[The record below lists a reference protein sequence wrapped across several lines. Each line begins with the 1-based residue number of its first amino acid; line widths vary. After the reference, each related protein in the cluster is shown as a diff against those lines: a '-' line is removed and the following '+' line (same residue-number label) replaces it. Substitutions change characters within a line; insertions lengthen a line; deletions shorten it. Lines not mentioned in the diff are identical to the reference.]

1 LSRILS
7 LEDFFCDYEIWEFF
21 ENNYINDYD
30 SIQSIISELIG
41 YRVIRYYIN
50 DMLIL
55 EDKSKLKIHNINITN
70 IFTNKYNLKVIK

>member
-1 LSRILS
+1 MDDRI
-7 LEDFFCDYEIWEFF
+7 FQYIWFF